1 MINFRFSEEALSLA
15 ACKKRGMTAHNTAI
29 EWLCESFLI
38 GRPWDLIG
46 RPWEHRYKQV
56 LILID
61 YLTKLSRTH
70 HEIVDLLH

>member
-15 ACKKRGMTAHNTAI
+15 ACKKLGMTAHNTAI

-38 GRPWDLIG
+38 GRS
-46 RPWEHRYKQV
+46 WEHRYKQV